1 MKNEPCGHDI
11 DDWIEPKNESD
22 PFCLGC
28 VRKLIREEAKKEVL
42 DAIEKLCNECSLS
55 KLFMKDFYDV
65 KKRHLSTFPK
75 KKRHNSRKIN

>member
-28 VRKLIREEAKKEVL
+28 VRKLIREEAKKEV
-42 DAIEKLCNECSLS
+42 
-55 KLFMKDFYDV
+55 
-65 KKRHLSTFPK
+65 PK
-75 KKRHNSRKIN
+75 KEAGKKEIAKKK